1 MQPEE
6 KRGDIMSHPG
16 QQPSQYLQIR
26 DNSQVTPLQEEDD
39 FSIYRAEVQPSPDQV
54 ISSAKSQSSVN
65 VNEANDRINNLS
77 FGMQPNSSNRLP
89 K

>member
-6 KRGDIMSHPG
+6 KSEDIMSPPG
-16 QQPSQYLQIR
+16 QQPAQYLQIR
-26 DNSQVTPLQEEDD
+26 DTSQVTPLREEDD

-54 ISSAKSQSSVN
+54 LSPAKSQSSI
-65 VNEANDRINNLS
+65 NEANDRINNLS
-77 FGMQPNSSNRLP
+77 FGMQPNSNNRLP

>member
-6 KRGDIMSHPG
+6 KHGDMRTPPG

-39 FSIYRAEVQPSPDQV
+39 FSVYRAEV
-54 ISSAKSQSSVN
+54 
-65 VNEANDRINNLS
+65 
-77 FGMQPNSSNRLP
+77 
-89 K
+89 